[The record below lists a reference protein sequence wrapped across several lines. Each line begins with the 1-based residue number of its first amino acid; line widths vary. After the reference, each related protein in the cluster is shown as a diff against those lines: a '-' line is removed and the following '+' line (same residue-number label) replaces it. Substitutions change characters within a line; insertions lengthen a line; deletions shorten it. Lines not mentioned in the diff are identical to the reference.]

1 MSAARILFV
10 ESYPHSLYGQ
20 QETLLALLQRCG
32 DACIAPTVATPMAGA
47 FVDALRTRGLA
58 VEIVPQPDSLAR
70 YGGELYREG
79 WRRRARSLRQTV
91 AYVRTLRRWLR
102 QRRFDALFCNDMRG
116 LLTFGLA
123 ARTAGI
129 PVLIWDKLDK
139 PHGVLD
145 WLQLPLATRN
155 LVISDAVCVKYPS
168 WQLRFFR
175 HRIRRIFD
183 GVAIPAERP
192 TGGVRDL
199 ERREVV
205 VAIVGSVTPRKGH
218 DLLLEAFRRARDTL
232 PGLELWVIGDASGDA
247 DLAYR
252 DRLAAAV
259 GGVTWLGFRDDVPEL
274 MRRIDILASPS
285 RHEGM
290 GRVNVEAMA
299 AGKPVVGSAH
309 TGIAEVVVDGET
321 GFLVD
326 PNDVE
331 TFAER
336 LVRLGRDPELRRRLG
351 EAGRKR
357 AEQEFEQDTQLRKVL
372 DELRAIAAVA

>member
-10 ESYPHSLYGQ
+10 ECYPQSFYGQ
-20 QETLLALLQRCG
+20 QQILLGLLERCG
-32 DACIAPTVATPMAGA
+32 DARIDSMVATPMAGA

-58 VEIVPQPDSLAR
+58 VEIVPQPDNLAR

-91 AYVRTLRRWLR
+91 AYVRALRRWLR
-102 QRRFDALFCNDMRG
+102 ERRFDALFCNDMRG

-139 PHGVLD
+139 PHGALD

-155 LVISDAVCVKYPS
+155 LVISDAVCVKYPA
-168 WQLRFFR
+168 WQRRLFR
-175 HRIRRIFD
+175 HRIRRVFD
-183 GVAIPAERP
+183 GVAITAEPPR
-192 TGGVRDL
+192 GGAPGP

-218 DLLLEAFRRARDTL
+218 DLLLEAFRRARSAVPDL
-232 PGLELWVIGDASGDA
+232 RLWVIGDALADA
-247 DLAYR
+247 DRAYR
-252 DRLAAAV
+252 DRLAVAV
-259 GGVTWLGFRDDVPEL
+259 DGISWLGFRDDVPEL
-274 MRRIDILASPS
+274 MHRIDILASPS

-299 AGKPVVGSAH
+299 AGKPVVGSVH

-336 LVRLGRDPELRRRLG
+336 LVRLARDPELRRRLG
-351 EAGRKR
+351 EAGRER
-357 AEQEFEQDTQLRKVL
+357 AEKEFEQDTQLRKVL
-372 DELRAIAAVA
+372 DELRAIAGVA